1 VAAATA
7 DIGVATAD
15 LYPKFSLTGAMQLA
29 SRSLT
34 SLVES
39 DSILGNAAGRLTAP
53 VIGGAGRATVQLRK
67 VQAREAV
74 LAYQG
79 DVLTALRDV
88 EDALTRL
95 EADRRRAGQ
104 LADADHA
111 ARDAADTTLVRFRH
125 GLVTQADVQGAQQ
138 TWLSASDSLTQAQ
151 GAAAQDVVALYKA
164 LGGGWDERRVPDE
177 DKDHGK

>member
-1 VAAATA
+1 
-7 DIGVATAD
+7 
-15 LYPKFSLTGAMQLA
+15 MQLA

-79 DVLTALRDV
+79 DVLTALRDGGCA
-88 EDALTRL
+88 DRL